1 MSCHDLRMSTGSTIF
16 DRGFRRALVMVVLL
30 PYLILQ
36 AITLGIMPVAT
47 ANGLEFVIC
56 TGDGVIEVVET
67 FDEDTRHSEDSEGC
81 PWAVAHGPAVL
92 DVDPV
97 VPVAVVFSSERNVKF
112 QPAFRAT
119 THAVGLPRSRAPP
132 SVI

>member
-1 MSCHDLRMSTGSTIF
+1 MSCHDLRMSKGNF
-16 DRGFRRALVMVVLL
+16 NFGRGFRRALVTVVLL

-67 FDEDTRHSEDSEGC
+67 FDEDTRHSEDGEGC

-97 VPVAVVFSSERNVKF
+97 VPVAVAFSSERNVSF
-112 QPAFRAT
+112 QTALKVS

-132 SVI
+132 SVM